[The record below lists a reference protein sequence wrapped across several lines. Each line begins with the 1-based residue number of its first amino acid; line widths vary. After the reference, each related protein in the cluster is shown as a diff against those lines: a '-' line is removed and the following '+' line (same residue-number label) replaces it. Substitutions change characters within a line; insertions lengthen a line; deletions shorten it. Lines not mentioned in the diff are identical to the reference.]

1 MGKAYLRITVS
12 HIRLCITGLGCAVLA
27 GSFFDWAQALR
38 TSEHGYAWV
47 GTASS
52 SAPALETAEIWQ
64 ASAGCERPYFVRAA
78 LQSKAKLKSYY
89 DLAPD
94 EVRAWRNRPTHSEN
108 LKPAAE
114 QRGVYRVA
122 STAEQDGRRHDAE
135 MEYEARLHA
144 QHAEWYATVYKLEI
158 QASQWEQRL
167 NNVSDQKV
175 IIGEATRKSFEANST
190 PVAGTAGANGNF
202 DNHVLSL
209 LGLGGFPSDDEKA
222 VEADCVQVTPVK
234 KILESPNYLKEVWR
248 WPVDRAAAF
257 AIGLE
262 LVLIG
267 LLLPPIVIW
276 LVTGDQE
283 AVKRYMRRSLRRFV
297 TKIRAFHKN
306 RFIVASLA
314 ATRALLVRAR
324 AFLGRARAFL
334 MTRLDRGPPETYPT
348 MTFGPL
354 Y

>member
-1 MGKAYLRITVS
+1 LRITVS
-12 HIRLCITGLGCAVLA
+12 HIRLCITVLGCAVLA
-27 GSFFDWAQALR
+27 GSLFDWAQAMR
-38 TSEHGYAWV
+38 ASEHGYAWV
-47 GTASS
+47 PIASS
-52 SAPALETAEIWQ
+52 SATALETAEIWQ

-78 LQSKAKLKSYY
+78 FQSKARLKSYY

-94 EVRAWRNRPTHSEN
+94 EVRAWRNRSNHSEN

-114 QRGVYRVA
+114 QRGLYRVA
-122 STAEQDGRRHDAE
+122 STAEQDGRRRNAE

-167 NNVSDQKV
+167 TNVSDQKV

-190 PVAGTAGANGNF
+190 PAAGSANANGNF
-202 DNHVLSL
+202 DSHVLSL
-209 LGLGGFPSDDEKA
+209 LGLGGFPNDDEKA
-222 VEADCVQVTPVK
+222 IEADCVQITPVK
-234 KILESPNYLKEVWR
+234 KILENPNYFKEIWR

-267 LLLPPIVIW
+267 LLFAPIVIW
-276 LVTGDQE
+276 LVTGDRE
-283 AVKRYMRRSLRRFV
+283 AVKRYMRRSVRRLV
-297 TKIRAFHKN
+297 TKIRAIPKN
-306 RFIVASLA
+306 RFIVGSLA
-314 ATRALLVRAR
+314 VIRAFLVRAR
-324 AFLGRARAFL
+324 ALL
-334 MTRLDRGPPETYPT
+334 MTRLNNGAAEIYPN

>member
-1 MGKAYLRITVS
+1 LRITIS
-12 HIRLCITGLGCAVLA
+12 QIRLCITVLGCAVLA
-27 GSFFDWAQALR
+27 GSLFDWAQALR
-38 TSEHGYAWV
+38 AAERGYAWE
-47 GTASS
+47 GIGSS

-78 LQSKAKLKSYY
+78 LQSKTKLKSYY

-94 EVRAWRNRPTHSEN
+94 EVRAWRNRSTRSDN
-108 LKPAAE
+108 NPAAE
-114 QRGVYRVA
+114 QRSVYRVA
-122 STAEQDGRRHDAE
+122 STAEQDGRRRNAD

-158 QASQWEQRL
+158 QANQWEHRL

-175 IIGEATRKSFEANST
+175 IIGEATRKSFEANSV
-190 PVAGTAGANGNF
+190 PAAGSASTNGNF
-202 DNHVLSL
+202 ESHVLSL

-222 VEADCVQVTPVK
+222 IEADCVQITPVK
-234 KILESPNYLKEVWR
+234 KVLQDPNYFAEIWR
-248 WPVDRAAAF
+248 WPIDRAAAF

-267 LLLPPIVIW
+267 LLLPPIIVW
-276 LVTGDQE
+276 LVTGDPE
-283 AVKRYMRRSLRRFV
+283 AVKRYIRRSARRFV
-297 TKIRAFHKN
+297 AKVRALYRSKFVGGALAVMRAF
-306 RFIVASLA
+306 
-314 ATRALLVRAR
+314 LVRAR
-324 AFLGRARAFL
+324 VFL
-334 MTRLDRGPPETYPT
+334 MTRLNHGAAEIYPN